1 MQNQQTTAD
10 NLDFLHDLY
19 EARMTRDSENQRIL
33 TYTDCTER
41 TYLSLLI
48 LQLLSQFSTYRQY
61 ASQYARQTKKTN
73 YKQFRMYS
81 TDLHNFVYFVTGD
94 DKAMDKLKDSIA
106 AKMLRKRASFPT
118 MAFNRYL
125 GEIGSGLNPSGVLQF
140 FLNVENG
147 LNIRNTD
154 YKTVRR
160 EILSYDRLSERD
172 RRMTVTRLLH
182 AARAK
187 LRSSDIIEHLEKL
200 AAIKDYET
208 RTVKDTEPTVS
219 MPDLPIDQNQ
229 LAFYRYLVGAPNLM
243 LTKKFLELAVQ
254 GKSIPPQFV
263 KAYFPAIKTI
273 SPSLLFSFA
282 FFIAFFLSSSIDIL
296 LLLKFDTP

>member
-106 AKMLRKRASFPT
+106 AKML
-118 MAFNRYL
+118 
-125 GEIGSGLNPSGVLQF
+125 
-140 FLNVENG
+140 
-147 LNIRNTD
+147 
-154 YKTVRR
+154 
-160 EILSYDRLSERD
+160 LSLI
-172 RRMTVTRLLH
+172 H
-182 AARAK
+182 
-187 LRSSDIIEHLEKL
+187 I
-200 AAIKDYET
+200 
-208 RTVKDTEPTVS
+208 
-219 MPDLPIDQNQ
+219 
-229 LAFYRYLVGAPNLM
+229 
-243 LTKKFLELAVQ
+243 
-254 GKSIPPQFV
+254 
-263 KAYFPAIKTI
+263 
-273 SPSLLFSFA
+273 
-282 FFIAFFLSSSIDIL
+282 
-296 LLLKFDTP
+296 

>member
-200 AAIKDYET
+200 AADRNLET
-208 RTVKDTEPTVS
+208 G
-219 MPDLPIDQNQ
+219 L
-229 LAFYRYLVGAPNLM
+229 YRYLVGGSNIVAL
-243 LTKKFLELAVQ
+243 KRFIDLALA
-254 GKSIPPQFV
+254 GKSIPGSV
-263 KAYFPAIKTI
+263 VSAYLPAIKLVDDI
-273 SPSLLFSFA
+273 VKAGPSFVQV
-282 FFIAFFLSSSIDIL
+282 
-296 LLLKFDTP
+296 LKALQSRAKNTKK